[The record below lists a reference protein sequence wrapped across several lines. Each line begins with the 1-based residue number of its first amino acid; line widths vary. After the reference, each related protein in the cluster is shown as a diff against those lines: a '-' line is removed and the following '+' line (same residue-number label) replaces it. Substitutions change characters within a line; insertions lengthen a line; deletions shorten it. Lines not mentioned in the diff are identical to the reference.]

1 MDSLKTVEE
10 SLNLDSL
17 NSKKREDVAKMRTS
31 LLACNAD
38 PSIAK
43 FALKNIAILR
53 MYHQVAKIINYLD
66 LMDKL
71 EEKLYSSVEHT
82 IDNMDPNNQSTW
94 MMLLN
99 VQERL
104 QKNMIESNKLL
115 QPFLDMQ
122 NIDITEVT
130 TEYSAPTPSTLA
142 LDANTREK
150 IRNSAQAVLLELN
163 AG

>member
-38 PSIAK
+38 PTIAK
-43 FALKNIAILR
+43 HALQNIAVLR
-53 MYHQVAKIINYLD
+53 VYHQIAKIINYLD

-71 EEKLYSSVEHT
+71 EAKLYSSVEHT

-122 NIDITEVT
+122 NVDIPEITA
-130 TEYSAPTPSTLA
+130 EYSAPTPSTLA